1 MQKVSLDFCLGYL
14 EQAARDPKQDLQQ
27 LIVEL
32 ATIQGIAAKTL
43 EKIWWEQN
51 D

>member
-14 EQAARDPKQDLQQ
+14 EQAARDPLQDLQQ

-43 EKIWWEQN
+43 EHVWWNE
-51 D
+51 